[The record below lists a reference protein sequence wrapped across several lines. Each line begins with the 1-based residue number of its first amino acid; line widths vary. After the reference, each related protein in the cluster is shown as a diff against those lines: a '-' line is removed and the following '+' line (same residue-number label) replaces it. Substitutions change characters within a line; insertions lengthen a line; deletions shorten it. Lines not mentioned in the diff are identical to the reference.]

1 MWRSSVANRNQR
13 VGTEFETLVLQGFRL
28 AYPEAVR
35 LGKQG
40 AMDKGDIW
48 LPGAP
53 YVVECKREKSLN
65 LGGWMGEAEAEAAN
79 AGKPIGVVVHKR
91 RGKGDWRD
99 QWVTVKLGDFL
110 ELTNAQATVPSP

>member
-1 MWRSSVANRNQR
+1 MANRNQK
-13 VGTEFETLVLQGFRL
+13 VGTEFETLVLQGFR
-28 AYPEAVR
+28 ARYPEAVR

-40 AMDKGDIW
+40 AYDKGDIW

-53 YVVECKREKSLN
+53 YIVECKREKSIN
-65 LGGWMGEAEAEAAN
+65 LGGWMGEAETEAVN

-99 QWVTVKLGDFL
+99 QWVTLKLGDFM
-110 ELTNAQATVPSP
+110 ELCNDPVSVRSA

>member
-1 MWRSSVANRNQR
+1 MNRNQK
-13 VGTEFETLVLQGFRL
+13 VGTEFETLVLRGFQAR
-28 AYPEAVR
+28 YPQAVR

-40 AMDKGDIW
+40 RFDKGDIW
-48 LPGAP
+48 LPDAP
-53 YVVECKREKSLN
+53 FIVECKREKSIN

-91 RGKGDWRD
+91 RGKGDWQS

-110 ELTNAQATVPSP
+110 ELVCDG